1 MIVINARFLTQR
13 LTGVQRVA
21 FEICNRIQNQ
31 IGNKKVIFVA
41 PNDEILNHLDGDFN
55 IVFTG
60 KLKGQLWE
68 QIDLPLYLKK
78 NGNPLLI
85 NFVGIGPVFY
95 KNKLIFLYDLAFKHH
110 PEWFSFAFQK
120 SYNLLI
126 PKSIKNSRRIVT
138 DSNYVK
144 SDIIET
150 YKISENKIDVIY
162 PAPSLQFVN
171 KGLKKEKIIL
181 TVSSID
187 PRKNLKRIIKAF
199 NGIDSDYKLKIVGAK
214 NKTFSNIGIDD
225 KQLNENIIF
234 TGYLTDEE
242 LIDAYNTAEI
252 FIYASVFEGFGI
264 PPLEAQAC
272 GSACI
277 VSNATSLPEV
287 YEQSVEYFDPYSVES
302 MRNKIEEVINNK
314 NKIEQLK
321 KLGLENSKRFSW
333 DTATTEL
340 ESIIKELI

>member
-31 IGNKKVIFVA
+31 ISNEKVVFVA
-41 PNDEILNHLDGDFN
+41 PNDEILNQLEGDFN
-55 IVFTG
+55 IVFIG
-60 KLKGQLWE
+60 KFKGQFWE

-78 NGNPLLI
+78 NGNPLLL

-95 KNKLIFLYDLAFKHH
+95 RNKLIFLYDLAFKHH

-144 SDIIET
+144 SDIVGT
-150 YKISENKIDVIY
+150 YKISEDKIEVIY
-162 PAPSLQFVN
+162 PAPSLQFIN
-171 KGLKKEKIIL
+171 KELKKEKTIL

-187 PRKNLKRIIKAF
+187 PRKNLKRIIEAF
-199 NGIDSDYKLKIVGAK
+199 NGIDTDYKLKIVGAK
-214 NKTFSNIGIDD
+214 NKTFSNIG
-225 KQLNENIIF
+225 LNENEFDDDIIF

-242 LIDAYNTAEI
+242 LIDAYNQAEI

-272 GSACI
+272 GCACI
-277 VSNATSLPEV
+277 ISNATSLPEV
-287 YEQSVEYFDPYSVES
+287 YNDSVEYFDPYSVES
-302 MRNKIEEVINNK
+302 IRNKMKEVLNDK
-314 NKIEQLK
+314 GKIEKLK
-321 KLGLENSKRFSW
+321 ALGFENSKRFSW
-333 DTATTEL
+333 DTAALRL
-340 ESIIKELI
+340 ESIIKELV